1 MTQPLPPGV
10 YRVPS
15 LSPKPGSLMLPGDNL
30 TLWRRSEPG
39 FGRFALTKDEG
50 LSPPLRLEGQK
61 SSDFPLGHVNS
72 THGKC

>member
-39 FGRFALTKDEG
+39 FGRFTLTKDEG
-50 LSPPLRLEGQK
+50 LSPPLRLERQK

-72 THGKC
+72 THRKC